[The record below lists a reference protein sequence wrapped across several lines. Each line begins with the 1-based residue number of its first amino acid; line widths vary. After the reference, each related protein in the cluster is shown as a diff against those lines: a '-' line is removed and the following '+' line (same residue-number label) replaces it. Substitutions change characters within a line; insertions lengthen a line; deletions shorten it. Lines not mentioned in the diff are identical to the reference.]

1 MPHSESVFPLGVPIA
16 PTEPTDI
23 NPTHIAEYGRGGLM
37 SVADTTARN
46 AIPSERLTVGMLVY
60 VQSSSTYY
68 TLTALPSTWT
78 ELQTGGGL
86 EPLVPSP
93 AGTYEIPSVTVNQY
107 GQVTAAAENND
118 VASATTQDQI
128 LANVEILVFETIPEI
143 ESSGI
148 NSSTGF
154 GWTTF

>member
-78 ELQTGGGL
+78 ELQTGGGGL

-118 VASATTQDQI
+118 VAGATTQNQI
-128 LANVEILVFETIPEI
+128 LANIEILTTVTIPDI
-143 ESSGI
+143 ESGGI
-148 NSSTGF
+148 NNEVSF
-154 GWTTF
+154 GWTL